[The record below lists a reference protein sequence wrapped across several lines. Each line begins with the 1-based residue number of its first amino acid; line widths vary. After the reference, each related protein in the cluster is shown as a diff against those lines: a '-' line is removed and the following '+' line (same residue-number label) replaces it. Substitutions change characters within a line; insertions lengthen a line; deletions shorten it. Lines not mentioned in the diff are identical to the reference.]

1 MGYENKKET
10 FVIENDV
17 DDMDK
22 VQFEKKMKTAVL
34 RNNQLPDNYEIE
46 EDAPS
51 VAEQVNREILEEAEK
66 EGLTSDEEYLGGE
79 NATPQEVI
87 DAMMNEKMPEG
98 AVKNQEEHEEQKL
111 EKFKKVTAT
120 RDLLYNRLQRTVPCS
135 IKTVLELPNEQ
146 GILEPQKV
154 ELMFEVKRLTEA
166 ENTHLYNHKLFG
178 KDIAELTDEEYASSV
193 LFRSE
198 LLSRAVVG
206 ELAMSAEDW
215 RNKVDNGM
223 LTVIYEEVNR
233 VLTDADDSTLFR

>member
-10 FVIENDV
+10 FIIENDV

-46 EDAPS
+46 EDTPS

-87 DAMMNEKMPEG
+87 DAMMNEEMPEG
-98 AVKNQEEHEEQKL
+98 AIKNKEEHEEQKV
-111 EKFKKVTAT
+111 EKFRKVTAT
-120 RDLLYNRLQRTVPCS
+120 RDLLFSRLERIIPCS
-135 IKTVLELPNEQ
+135 IQTVLELPNEQ

-154 ELMFEVKRLTEA
+154 ELEFEVRRLSES
-166 ENTHLYNHKLFG
+166 ENTHLFNHRLFG
-178 KDIAELTDEEYASSV
+178 KEMADMTDEEYASSV
-193 LFRSE
+193 KFRSE
-198 LLSRAVVG
+198 LLAKAVVG
-206 ELAMSAEDW
+206 ELKMSAEDW

-223 LTVIYEEVNR
+223 LTAIYDEVNR
-233 VLTDADDSTLFR
+233 VLTDADDATLFR